1 MSAQPDR
8 IASISQ
14 PYIRPIDRGKAKSH
28 TEFGPKPDKTT
39 RNSIALSF
47 IAMNADRIL
56 STFLSQF
63 LTLIFSRY
71 IQLKNT
77 LKFMRNNII
86 LDWLVVEHSLM
97 KHFTKKVVW
106 KSCMVVWKVVWKSY
120 KFTYKVV
127 WKNWYFI
134 EKVS

>member
-14 PYIRPIDRGKAKSH
+14 PYIRPIDRGKAKSA

-39 RNSIALSF
+39 RNSITLSF
-47 IAMNADRIL
+47 IAMNADRIP

-86 LDWLVVEHSLM
+86 LD
-97 KHFTKKVVW
+97 
-106 KSCMVVWKVVWKSY
+106 
-120 KFTYKVV
+120 
-127 WKNWYFI
+127 
-134 EKVS
+134 

>member
-14 PYIRPIDRGKAKSH
+14 PYIRPIDRGKAKSP
-28 TEFGPKPDKTT
+28 TEFVSKPDKTT

-47 IAMNADRIL
+47 IAMNAGRIL

-86 LDWLVVEHSLM
+86 LD
-97 KHFTKKVVW
+97 
-106 KSCMVVWKVVWKSY
+106 
-120 KFTYKVV
+120 
-127 WKNWYFI
+127 
-134 EKVS
+134 

>member
-14 PYIRPIDRGKAKSH
+14 PYIRPIDRGKANSP

-86 LDWLVVEHSLM
+86 LD
-97 KHFTKKVVW
+97 
-106 KSCMVVWKVVWKSY
+106 
-120 KFTYKVV
+120 
-127 WKNWYFI
+127 
-134 EKVS
+134 

>member
-47 IAMNADRIL
+47 INECRPDTVYFFV
-56 STFLSQF
+56 S
-63 LTLIFSRY
+63 IFDTD
-71 IQLKNT
+71 I
-77 LKFMRNNII
+77 F
-86 LDWLVVEHSLM
+86 
-97 KHFTKKVVW
+97 KV
-106 KSCMVVWKVVWKSY
+106 Y
-120 KFTYKVV
+120 T
-127 WKNWYFI
+127 I
-134 EKVS
+134 EKYTKIYAKQYNFRLISC